1 MLAVPASRG
10 LSVSY
15 APSDLFPS
23 LVSRS
28 LTRPWRTL
36 CPRLKRTTRPWEPFI
51 ASLSTSTEL
60 PAHWSSFM
68 PSLPLLKIT
77 YTSILLFMWNFQ
89 AQLFPCQRQCMLVY
103 VKPKHLILM
112 ASLCVIIVWL
122 WNIILCNLAAQT
134 GSQSVPSS
142 SPDNDIITPPPDG
155 SDKGCHDKTNRL
167 CWQRL
172 LYVGVCILWV
182 FGSHG
187 WWNRPVW
194 HPGKNIKIKTS
205 QATCWVF

>member
-1 MLAVPASRG
+1 MLAVPTSRG
-10 LSVSY
+10 QPVSY

-51 ASLSTSTEL
+51 VSLNTSTEL
-60 PAHWSSFM
+60 PAHWSSFTH
-68 PSLPLLKIT
+68 SLPLKIT

-89 AQLFPCQRQCMLVY
+89 AQLLPCQRQCMFVY
-103 VKPKHLILM
+103 VKPKHLILT
-112 ASLCVIIVWL
+112 ASLCVIIIWL

-134 GSQSVPSS
+134 GSQPVPSS
-142 SPDNDIITPPPDG
+142 SLDNDVITHPPDG

-167 CWQRL
+167 CWLAEAFVRECVYPL
-172 LYVGVCILWV
+172 SLWL
-182 FGSHG
+182 S
-187 WWNRPVW
+187 WLM
-194 HPGKNIKIKTS
+194 KSASLTS
-205 QATCWVF
+205 WKEQ